1 MKNQYKKIESLIT
14 LSREPFYKK
23 TEKYISQLNN
33 PRILDIGSGD
43 GEFAKTI
50 GKVETFMVENNPV
63 SVESL
68 KKHFPNVFQAKAD
81 KLPFDDEYFDLIHC
95 SHLIEH
101 LYPEEFY
108 SFMKECDRV
117 LRDGGFLCIAAP
129 LMSPMF
135 YWDLSHI
142 KPYDPSIFKRY
153 MVNGDES
160 CTTRP
165 LVSQKYEIIEECYR
179 YYVVPPDDS
188 EFFMYSEF
196 LTKIYRKIKFI
207 LHKIGFR
214 KLDKNGFFLVLRKN
228 PSKE

>member
-1 MKNQYKKIESLIT
+1 MNYREVKDLIT

-50 GKVETFMVENNPV
+50 DKLETFMVENNPL

-101 LYPEEFY
+101 LYPHEFY
-108 SFMKECDRV
+108 S
-117 LRDGGFLCIAAP
+117 
-129 LMSPMF
+129 
-135 YWDLSHI
+135 
-142 KPYDPSIFKRY
+142 
-153 MVNGDES
+153 
-160 CTTRP
+160 
-165 LVSQKYEIIEECYR
+165 
-179 YYVVPPDDS
+179 
-188 EFFMYSEF
+188 
-196 LTKIYRKIKFI
+196 
-207 LHKIGFR
+207 
-214 KLDKNGFFLVLRKN
+214 
-228 PSKE
+228 